1 MKRAGVANLPLHTGR
16 APAWLFGRM
25 KKLAREVTLWIV
37 EEFGPGEVL
46 DRMSDPFWFQA
57 FGCAL
62 GFDWHSSGVTT
73 TVCGAM
79 KEGLKGVSHEI
90 GVYVAGGKGGRS
102 RKTPSEIETVCD
114 RISLDAAPL
123 VYASRLSAKVDN
135 AAVQDGYQVYQHCFI
150 FTNDGR
156 WCVVQQG
163 MNETNG
169 YARRY
174 HWQGDHVTDFVCEPH
189 GAVCC
194 DRQGETLNLVARESA
209 PSRDVSA
216 TIARLHPETM
226 LAELKK
232 AVTLDMPRRHRVLLS
247 DVESTR
253 MRKIFLTAYEGQPAD
268 FERLLGIRGVGPK
281 TIRALSLL
289 GELIYGTIPSL
300 RDPARFSFAH
310 GGKDGFPFPVDRET
324 YDRSIDILRT
334 GLRKAKIDRTDRERA
349 LRRLAAF

>member
-1 MKRAGVANLPLHTGR
+1 MKRTGVANLPLHSGK

-37 EEFGPGEVL
+37 EEFGPNEVL
-46 DRMSDPFWFQA
+46 ERLSDPFWFQA

-79 KEGLKGVSHEI
+79 KDGLKDVSHEI
-90 GVYVAGGKGGRS
+90 GLYVAGGKGGRS
-102 RKTPSEIETVCD
+102 RKTPQEIETVCD
-114 RISLDAAPL
+114 AISLDAAPL

-150 FTNDGR
+150 FTKAGS

-163 MNETNG
+163 MNEATG

-174 HWQGDHVTDFVCEPH
+174 HWLGEHVSDFVCEPH
-189 GAVCC
+189 DAVCC
-194 DRQGETLNLVARESA
+194 DRRGEALNMVASESA
-209 PSRDVSA
+209 ASRDAS
-216 TIARLHPETM
+216 TEIAKLHPDKVMT
-226 LAELKK
+226 ELKK
-232 AVTLDMPRRHRVLLS
+232 AVTLDMPRRHMVLLS

-253 MRKIFLTAYEGQPAD
+253 MRKIFLHAYEGQPEN
-268 FERLLGIRGVGPK
+268 FERLLGIQGVGPK
-281 TIRALSLL
+281 TIRSLSLL
-289 GELIYGTIPSL
+289 GELIYGKRPSF

-310 GGKDGFPFPVDRET
+310 GGKDGFPYPVDRAT
-324 YDRSIDILRT
+324 YDRSIEILRT
-334 GLRKAKIDRTDRERA
+334 GLRKAKIDCAEREGA

>member
-1 MKRAGVANLPLHTGR
+1 MKRTGVANLPLHTGK

-37 EEFGPGEVL
+37 EEFGPNEVL
-46 DRMSDPFWFQA
+46 ERLSDPFWFQA

-79 KEGLKGVSHEI
+79 KDGLKDISHEI
-90 GVYVAGGKGGRS
+90 GLYVAGGKGGRS
-102 RKTPSEIETVCD
+102 RKTPQEIETACD

-150 FTNDGR
+150 FTKDGR

-163 MNETNG
+163 MNEGTG

-174 HWQGDHVTDFVCEPH
+174 HWLGEHVNDFVCEPH
-189 GAVCC
+189 DAVCC
-194 DRQGETLNLVARESA
+194 DRRGETLNMVASESA
-209 PSRDVSA
+209 ASRDASA
-216 TIARLHPETM
+216 EIAKLHPDKVM
-226 LAELKK
+226 AELRK
-232 AVTLDMPRRHRVLLS
+232 AVTLDMPRRHMVLLS
-247 DVESTR
+247 DIESTR
-253 MRKIFLTAYEGQPAD
+253 MRKIFLHAYEGQPEN
-268 FERLLGIRGVGPK
+268 FEKLLGIQGVGPK

-289 GELIYGTIPSL
+289 GELIYGKTPSL

-310 GGKDGFPFPVDRET
+310 GGKDGFPYPVDRAT

-334 GLRKAKIDRTDRERA
+334 GLRKAKIDHSEREKS